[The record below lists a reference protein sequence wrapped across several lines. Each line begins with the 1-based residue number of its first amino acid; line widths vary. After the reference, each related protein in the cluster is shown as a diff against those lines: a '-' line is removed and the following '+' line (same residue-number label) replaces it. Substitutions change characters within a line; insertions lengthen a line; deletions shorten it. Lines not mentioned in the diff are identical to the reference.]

1 MILPLPREILNI
13 ILWPRIVGG
22 RVTVMVR
29 YVKHIDSL
37 SILHIILTKNYSE
50 VLIIRMQYT
59 FCNCVIMLFELW
71 RFSVVCLTV
80 R

>member
-1 MILPLPREILNI
+1 
-13 ILWPRIVGG
+13 
-22 RVTVMVR
+22 MVR